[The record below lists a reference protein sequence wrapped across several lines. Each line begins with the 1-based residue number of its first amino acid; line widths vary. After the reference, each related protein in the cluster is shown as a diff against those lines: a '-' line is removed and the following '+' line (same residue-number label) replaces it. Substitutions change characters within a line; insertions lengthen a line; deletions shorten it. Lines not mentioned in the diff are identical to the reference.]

1 MKTKVDKQIKRYLKS
16 ISERVLE
23 SKIYNSYHYKGTIHV
38 RFSDHISPRDEE
50 SDINIIKC
58 NEDTYMVSLK
68 GAQEML
74 NADKVLEYIKAIIL
88 IFPTYQKIVDTFV
101 KPLTKVEQERVKF
114 KNELDLVKQQKHVI
128 QTQRDQYRSS
138 LTKLTK
144 QLTTISNLLTT
155 IEE

>member
-16 ISERVLE
+16 ISDKVLE
-23 SKIYNSYHYKGTIHV
+23 SKIYNSYHYKGSIHI
-38 RFSDHISPRDEE
+38 RFSDHISPRDE

-68 GAQEML
+68 GTQEML
-74 NADKVLEYIKAIIL
+74 STDKVLEYVKAVIL
-88 IFPTYQKIVDTFV
+88 IFPTYQKIVDTYV
-101 KPLTKVEQERVKF
+101 KPLTKLEQERIKL
-114 KNELDLVKQQKHVI
+114 KNELTSVKQQKHVI
-128 QTQRDQYRSS
+128 QTQRDQYHSS

-144 QLTTISNLLTT
+144 QLTSISNLLTT

>member
-16 ISERVLE
+16 ISDKVLE
-23 SKIYNSYHYKGTIHV
+23 SKIYNSYHYKGIIHI
-38 RFSDHISPRDEE
+38 RFSDHISPRDE

-68 GAQEML
+68 GTQEML
-74 NADKVLEYIKAIIL
+74 SADKVLEYIKAIIL
-88 IFPTYQKIVDTFV
+88 IFPTYQKIVDTYV
-101 KPLTKVEQERVKF
+101 KPLTKVEQERIKL
-114 KNELDLVKQQKHVI
+114 KNELDSVKQQKHAI

-144 QLTTISNLLTT
+144 QLTIISNLLTT